1 MSRQWEPKKST
12 VELRPSRIRRDPVR
26 TEKSLTLINL
36 QARSR
41 AWEIGIA
48 IIGMMLFA
56 VGLNALSFVGSAY
69 YVWLLPVLVPPPK
82 EAAHPWADRRPAL

>member
-1 MSRQWEPKKST
+1 MRVSRQWEPKKST

-41 AWEIGIA
+41 GWEIGIA

-56 VGLNALSFVGSAY
+56 VGLNAL
-69 YVWLLPVLVPPPK
+69 WLGIHAFII
-82 EAAHPWADRRPAL
+82 E